1 MFCYLT
7 KFTFYSSHLVTT
19 YTILIPI
26 FLSNTGLETI
36 VYVTNLLQSLFF
48 VNKIFFWKSY
58 FKKNVLSVDIF
69 IASCYV

>member
-48 VNKIFFWKSY
+48 VNKIFFGK
-58 FKKNVLSVDIF
+58 VT
-69 IASCYV
+69 